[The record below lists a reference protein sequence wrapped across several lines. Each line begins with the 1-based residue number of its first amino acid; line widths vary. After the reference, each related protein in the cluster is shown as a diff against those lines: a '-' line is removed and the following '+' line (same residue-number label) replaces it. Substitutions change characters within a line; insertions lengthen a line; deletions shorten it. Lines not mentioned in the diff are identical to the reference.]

1 MASRKEYELAIK
13 IAGKIDESLG
23 KATGLTK
30 KQLSEIAKQA
40 SKTNSTMSE
49 QINSA
54 FKGMDKGFEKIEK
67 VVKRAATAVAT
78 IGVAGAAA
86 ATHVGMAFESQMS
99 TVQAISGSSDTA
111 MERLG
116 EKAKEMGIKTQFS
129 ATEAGKAMEYMAMA
143 GWKTEDMLNG
153 VDGIMNLA
161 AASGEELASTSDIV
175 TDALTAFNLK
185 AKDSTMFADVLAAA
199 ASNSNTNVSMLG
211 ESFKYI
217 APVAGAFGFSV
228 QDVSVA
234 LGLMANS
241 GIKGSMA
248 GTALRKML
256 TNLAKP
262 SKDVVDAMETLGVVL
277 DDGHG
282 KMKSFREIMLDLR
295 KGMSGLKGG
304 SEEYNQSLQKLDS
317 ALQKGELSETQYAQQ
332 LEALNM
338 KYFEAAGVAKARAA
352 AQLAGQTGMSG
363 LLAIANA
370 SEEDFNK
377 LTAAIDNSAGAAEK
391 MANIRLDNLQG
402 DITLAKSAL
411 EGLGI
416 QIYEGFSDTA
426 RGAVQLFSKE
436 IAALTKRLS
445 ILSTK
450 VPTIKRELT
459 SGAEAGLEFAK
470 PLLNL
475 GSWFLKNPR
484 VISSALIGIGAA
496 MATFKTISTVH
507 KLTEGVMGLAAAF
520 SNPVTGV
527 VVGTTAAVGAI
538 AAFTAA
544 YKSWQ
549 KEVGQKNL
557 SNHFGNLILNLKDL
571 ESIASYM
578 VDNGSLSQLDEAM
591 SAFSDVG
598 KYIEK
603 LNSATGTLKK
613 LNWKVELG
621 LQLNEDE
628 KQSYKDAVES
638 YIKNAQSAM
647 EQEHFA
653 MNLNVQLMTKDDLQ
667 GQQVRDQFNK
677 FYSSNEAELEDLG
690 KKLQDAVNTAFDDGL
705 LTIDEEKHIQE
716 LQQQMANIQQRMA
729 SSDFTAELELTGQG
743 LGQLDADS
751 FTNLIESV
759 GKAEE
764 AATEKYKEAEKQ
776 AIKGAVAQY
785 QAGAISKSEYEDMVD
800 GFKTQYLA
808 QVGEIQAK
816 GTGKLAE
823 TVLNQYSTEMES
835 LGPRLSQ
842 ALDSSINNSFGQWHS
857 EHDWTIM
864 AQESTDA
871 LMHSIQQSL
880 HVDNGT
886 KQAMSQLWKELEPRQ
901 EELLATV
908 QKYQEA
914 GQQIPQ
920 SVSRGLHD
928 AATVGAMAGDTD
940 AMWYLVG
947 ERAQNNP
954 QYAAI
959 IQSMQAKGQQI
970 PAALAAGMASNS
982 SAASQAATTVWNQ
995 TQGAINS
1002 VFSRPILARAQ
1013 INLVAAYSQSPNVLS
1028 NQARAKAQAIVNQ
1041 KFATPFTQTVKI
1053 PTPKLP
1059 GLASGGIVERPT
1071 TVNFAE
1077 DSPEAAIPL
1086 NGSVRS
1092 KSLWKTAGERLGVL
1106 GTDNSTS
1113 NLNNSGYTINYA
1125 PTQNF
1130 AGQAPSKS
1138 DIIEANKLSMKEFE
1152 KMMQK
1157 YMKDQRRFNL
1167 A

>member
-40 SKTNSTMSE
+40 SKTNSTMRE

-86 ATHVGMAFESQMS
+86 AAHVGMAFESQMS
-99 TVQAISGSSDTA
+99 TVQAISGSSDAA

-153 VDGIMNLA
+153 VEGIMNLA

-217 APVAGAFGFSV
+217 APVAGALGFSV

-470 PLLNL
+470 PLLDL

-507 KLTEGVMGLAAAF
+507 KLTEGVIGLAAAF
-520 SNPVTGV
+520 SNPVTDRKSV
-527 VVGTTAAVGAI
+527 V
-538 AAFTAA
+538 
-544 YKSWQ
+544 
-549 KEVGQKNL
+549 
-557 SNHFGNLILNLKDL
+557 
-571 ESIASYM
+571 
-578 VDNGSLSQLDEAM
+578 
-591 SAFSDVG
+591 
-598 KYIEK
+598 
-603 LNSATGTLKK
+603 
-613 LNWKVELG
+613 
-621 LQLNEDE
+621 
-628 KQSYKDAVES
+628 
-638 YIKNAQSAM
+638 
-647 EQEHFA
+647 
-653 MNLNVQLMTKDDLQ
+653 
-667 GQQVRDQFNK
+667 
-677 FYSSNEAELEDLG
+677 
-690 KKLQDAVNTAFDDGL
+690 
-705 LTIDEEKHIQE
+705 
-716 LQQQMANIQQRMA
+716 
-729 SSDFTAELELTGQG
+729 
-743 LGQLDADS
+743 
-751 FTNLIESV
+751 
-759 GKAEE
+759 
-764 AATEKYKEAEKQ
+764 
-776 AIKGAVAQY
+776 
-785 QAGAISKSEYEDMVD
+785 
-800 GFKTQYLA
+800 
-808 QVGEIQAK
+808 
-816 GTGKLAE
+816 
-823 TVLNQYSTEMES
+823 
-835 LGPRLSQ
+835 
-842 ALDSSINNSFGQWHS
+842 
-857 EHDWTIM
+857 
-864 AQESTDA
+864 
-871 LMHSIQQSL
+871 
-880 HVDNGT
+880 
-886 KQAMSQLWKELEPRQ
+886 
-901 EELLATV
+901 
-908 QKYQEA
+908 
-914 GQQIPQ
+914 
-920 SVSRGLHD
+920 
-928 AATVGAMAGDTD
+928 
-940 AMWYLVG
+940 
-947 ERAQNNP
+947 
-954 QYAAI
+954 
-959 IQSMQAKGQQI
+959 
-970 PAALAAGMASNS
+970 
-982 SAASQAATTVWNQ
+982 
-995 TQGAINS
+995 
-1002 VFSRPILARAQ
+1002 
-1013 INLVAAYSQSPNVLS
+1013 
-1028 NQARAKAQAIVNQ
+1028 
-1041 KFATPFTQTVKI
+1041 
-1053 PTPKLP
+1053 
-1059 GLASGGIVERPT
+1059 
-1071 TVNFAE
+1071 
-1077 DSPEAAIPL
+1077 
-1086 NGSVRS
+1086 
-1092 KSLWKTAGERLGVL
+1092 
-1106 GTDNSTS
+1106 
-1113 NLNNSGYTINYA
+1113 
-1125 PTQNF
+1125 
-1130 AGQAPSKS
+1130 
-1138 DIIEANKLSMKEFE
+1138 
-1152 KMMQK
+1152 
-1157 YMKDQRRFNL
+1157 
-1167 A
+1167 